1 MALAVIAI
9 NTVSTGGL
17 VAVTL
22 RQRPA
27 IVAAH
32 GKSEAESP
40 PGPVLRME
48 PLIIQLRRTPE
59 DTGER
64 YLRVAF
70 DLEMKNDADR
80 SLVVSR
86 QGPINDALIG
96 YFSDR
101 TADELRGGAG
111 LAHLKNA
118 VVERLKPIVPGHLPR
133 TVYITDFLIQ

>member
-1 MALAVIAI
+1 MALAVVAI
-9 NTVSTGGL
+9 NTVTTGGL

-27 IVAAH
+27 AATPVAR
-32 GKSEAESP
+32 EAEAA

-48 PLIIQLRRTPE
+48 SLIIQLRREGE
-59 DTGER
+59 DSGER

-80 SLVVSR
+80 SLFVSR
-86 QGPINDALIG
+86 QARVNEALIY

-101 TADELRGGAG
+101 TPTDLRGGAG
-111 LAHLKNA
+111 LAHIKQA
-118 VVERLKPIVPGHLPR
+118 VQDLLTTIVLGHGPK